1 MEIDLRGR
9 RFTWSNEQDQ
19 PMLTRIGRF
28 FGTPEWLTL
37 FPNLDLQALSTMGS
51 DHCPLFLTGD
61 VARQHYVG
69 FRFES
74 YWVNMS
80 GFLET
85 VEEAWKQPVN
95 TQDAILRMHVKLIRT
110 KKH

>member
-1 MEIDLRGR
+1 MQLMEIDLRGR

-69 FRFES
+69 WMRCS
-74 YWVNMS
+74 LW
-80 GFLET
+80 
-85 VEEAWKQPVN
+85 
-95 TQDAILRMHVKLIRT
+95 R
-110 KKH
+110 